1 MKRISPGVVL
11 ILLAAA
17 GFTLATLFVPRALR
31 WPGRPASDDAFQV
44 LLGEG
49 RKLFANQFFTMGDVY
64 FHNGF
69 YPSIFDQH
77 EAQPDVAAPAH
88 GLTDEP
94 DSLDD
99 DFRGPPKDWLDRFGR
114 NFKPNKHVHLDTGG
128 ASGKATPSDVREIL
142 PWLKLAGDMN
152 PQLVETY
159 TVAAYWLRRDLKNP
173 GAAEAFLRDG
183 LRNNPDSYE
192 LLFDLGRLYNENYQ
206 DTVRARNVWKAA
218 FSKWHQQ
225 EDSQKEPNFRVL
237 HDIATSL
244 GHLEAQAGH
253 YAQAIEWLKIAQAH
267 APDPDAVQ
275 KQIDEFQTQLAAQ
288 PQ

>member
-1 MKRISPGVVL
+1 MKKVSPGVFT
-11 ILLAAA
+11 ILLMAA
-17 GFTLATLFVPRALR
+17 GFTLATLFVPRAVR
-31 WPGRPASDDAFQV
+31 WNSRSSSDNAFQLV
-44 LLGEG
+44 LGEG

-77 EAQPDVAAPAH
+77 EEQPEVAAPAH
-88 GLTDEP
+88 GLTDKP

-114 NFKPNKHVHLDTGG
+114 NFKPNQHVHLDTGG
-128 ASGKATPSDVREIL
+128 ASGKVNPSDVREIL

-159 TVAAYWLRRDLKNP
+159 TVAAYWLRRNLKKP
-173 GAAEAFLRDG
+173 KEAEAFLREG

-206 DTVRARNVWKAA
+206 DTARARNVWEAA
-218 FSKWHQQ
+218 VHKWHQQ
-225 EDSQKEPNFRVL
+225 EDHQKEPAFRAL
-237 HDIATSL
+237 HDMATDL
-244 GHLEAQAGH
+244 AHLEEKDGH
-253 YAQAIEWLKIAQAH
+253 YARAIEWLHIAKSH
-267 APDPDAVQ
+267 APAPDAVQ
-275 KQIDEFQTQLAAQ
+275 KQIDELKEKLAAQ